1 MIEKVEEENEIEM
14 KRMEEKK
21 DEPQENVVDVIT
33 DQVVPPSDI
42 HTDVLVSN
50 PEEKSVEVQAV
61 PSEVHTEVLV
71 SNSEDKTVEVQTA
84 ASTTVTITS
93 SEV

>member
-14 KRMEEKK
+14 KHMEEKK

-33 DQVVPPSDI
+33 DQVVPPDI

-50 PEEKSVEVQAV
+50 SEEKNVEAQTA
-61 PSEVHTEVLV
+61 PSEVHTDVLV
-71 SNSEDKTVEVQTA
+71 SNSEDKPVEEA
-84 ASTTVTITS
+84 ASTTVTVAV